1 MANYNKVILMGNL
14 VADPDIKTLPSGTLT
29 ARFRLAVNDRYRTA
43 DGELKEETLFMDIDA
58 FGRQAEV
65 AQEYLGKGRAVFVEG
80 RLRQSNWETEDG
92 QKRSAIRVSCRRF
105 IMMGRAGGPPPETAS
120 GDKEPETDAPGVDD
134 AADEF

>member
-1 MANYNKVILMGNL
+1 MTSYNKVILMGNL

-43 DGELKEETLFMDIDA
+43 DGELKEETLFIDVDA

-65 AQEYLGKGRAVFVEG
+65 AQEYLAKGRAVFVEG
-80 RLRQSNWETEDG
+80 RLRQSSWETDDG

-105 IMMGRAGGPPPETAS
+105 IMMPRTGGPPPE
-120 GDKEPETDAPGVDD
+120 EAPGDTETGTGAPGDEAV
-134 AADEF
+134 DEF